1 MLPLRRHTILLDAC
15 ALTSTVF
22 TRVHD
27 AIEIEIESNEFFD
40 CTFATRRIK
49 FNESGDRPDCV
60 SWHILVTVN
69 PCRVPPLLSSHT
81 HVCVEC
87 QRTVAYSSIHDEA
100 NHALITHQV

>member
-1 MLPLRRHTILLDAC
+1 MTHVTTPKAYDITGRMRVNKY
-15 ALTSTVF
+15 SF

-27 AIEIEIESNEFFD
+27 AIKIEIESNEFFD

-49 FNESGDRPDCV
+49 FNESDDRPDCV

-87 QRTVAYSSIHDEA
+87 QRTVAYSSIYMTKR
-100 NHALITHQV
+100 ITL